1 MSNDVLVIVP
11 VCNEEKN
18 LPYVID
24 NLSKNLPKYIDVLF
38 IDDGSL
44 DNSLEIIN
52 KSNHKYLINEKNEGY
67 HYTIKRGIRYAYE
80 NKYKYVITFD
90 SDGQHDAKYI
100 EEIVETIES
109 NNSNIVIGSR
119 YLYKINEK
127 SKIKKIAIKVSNKV
141 IKKFCNSNI
150 KDPTSGFRCYDR
162 LTMEMLIEE
171 KEKNYEL
178 SFLMKLVKKGIKIEE
193 IEIETKSRISGKS
206 IIFENNFKKVKY
218 AFNALFSCIKVIK
231 EN

>member
-1 MSNDVLVIVP
+1 MSDDVLVIVP
-11 VCNEEKN
+11 VCNEERN
-18 LPYVID
+18 LSYVID
-24 NLSKNLPKYIDVLF
+24 NLSKNVPKYIDVLF

-44 DNSLEIIN
+44 DNSLEIIK
-52 KSNHKYLINEKNEGY
+52 KSNYKYLINEKNEGY

-100 EEIVETIES
+100 EELVETIEKR
-109 NNSNIVIGSR
+109 NSNIVIGSR

-127 SKIKKIAIKVSNKV
+127 SKIKKIAIKLSNKA
-141 IKKFCNSNI
+141 IKKFCNSSI
-150 KDPTSGFRCYDR
+150 KDLTSGFRCYDR

-193 IEIETKSRISGKS
+193 IEIETKSRINGKS
-206 IIFENNFKKVKY
+206 IIFNNNFKKLKY
-218 AFNALFSCIKVIK
+218 AFNVLFSCIKVIR